1 MGIYL
6 EEYNPNNQP
15 AHIVEEFNVV
25 GEKSLEY
32 INVPRNATVV
42 CLDMDDTICLEI
54 TRQDFKRII
63 NVSVYLIWFYLFCRD
78 KIKYRN
84 KKD

>member
-1 MGIYL
+1 
-6 EEYNPNNQP
+6 
-15 AHIVEEFNVV
+15 
-25 GEKSLEY
+25 
-32 INVPRNATVV
+32 
-42 CLDMDDTICLEI
+42 MDDTICLEI